1 MVAFANSARSGLFV
15 AALCLFGA
23 WAWAAPQAASG
34 SSAPSQGYRIAGTVV
49 SKADAHLLARA
60 RITLTDV
67 KDREK
72 TQSIVTEDGKFEFTG
87 LPAGKYSLTGAKRGF
102 ISASYDQHD
111 RYSTA
116 IVAGAGLDTE
126 TLVLRLAPDAVITGR
141 VLDESGDPVRHA
153 VVTLYYDDHSTGVDQ
168 IRQSRSS
175 QTDDQGTYE
184 LTPLTPGTYFL
195 SASAKPWYAV
205 HPSSDPPKPKRSK
218 SDADDS
224 EPEAQPAPT
233 FDRSLDA
240 AYPVTYYS
248 DVTDTDSATPIPLRG
263 GERLQVDVHLM
274 PVPALHLFFRVPG
287 NGMSGYSPPQLQQP
301 VFDGFTSVQ
310 TDGARMD
317 GRAPG
322 VFEITGIPAGRYNL
336 HLQGAAGA
344 AVQMDGVDLS
354 KDGEQVDVT
363 KADPLSSVKVSVQI
377 SGETTLPPHLT
388 IGLRSGRRVVASSQ
402 SIDAKGVTELQQVA
416 AGRYEV
422 AVWGGG
428 KPYSILRMSA
438 EGAEVSGHTITL
450 AGASSPSIS
459 LTLIGGS
466 VEVQGIVK
474 RAGKAF
480 AGAMV
485 VLVPK
490 NPEGNRDLFR
500 RDQSDLDGTFI
511 LHNVVPGSYTVL
523 AINDGWDLDWSQPS
537 VIAAYLKWGRTIEVG
552 GQSGRPVDV
561 AEGIEVQSK

>member
-1 MVAFANSARSGLFV
+1 MVACANSIRSVLLMTV
-15 AALCLFGA
+15 LCLFGA
-23 WAWAAPQAASG
+23 NVLAAQQTATG
-34 SSAPSQGYRIAGTVV
+34 SPAPGGSYRIAGTVV
-49 SKADAHLLARA
+49 SKADAHLLPRA

-72 TQSIVTEDGKFEFTG
+72 TQSIVTAEDGKFEFTG

-116 IVAGAGLDTE
+116 IVTGAGLDTE
-126 TLVLRLAPDAVITGR
+126 ALVLRLAPDAVIAGK
-141 VLDESGDPVRHA
+141 VLDEFGDPVRHA
-153 VVTLYYDDHSTGVDQ
+153 VVTLYFDDHSTGVDQ
-168 IRQSRSS
+168 IRQSRSAP
-175 QTDDQGTYE
+175 TDDQGTYE
-184 LTPLTPGTYFL
+184 LTPLMPGTYFL
-195 SASAKPWYAV
+195 SASSKPWYAV
-205 HPSSDPPKPKRSK
+205 HPSSDLPKAKRSK
-218 SDADDS
+218 SEADDS
-224 EPEAQPAPT
+224 EPETQPAPT
-233 FDRSLDA
+233 FDRSLDV

-248 DVTDTDSATPIPLRG
+248 DVTETDSATPIPLRG

-274 PVPALHLFFRVPG
+274 PVPALHLLFHVPS
-287 NGMSGYSPPQLQQP
+287 NGMNGYTFPQLQQP
-301 VFDGFTSVQ
+301 AFDGSTFVQ
-310 TDGARMD
+310 TEGGRMVS
-317 GRAPG
+317 PG
-322 VFEITGIPAGRYNL
+322 VLEVTGIPAGRYNVR
-336 HLQGAAGA
+336 LQGSGGA

-354 KDGEQVDVT
+354 KDGEEVDVT
-363 KADPLSSVKVSVQI
+363 KANAVSSLKVSVQI
-377 SGETTLPPHLT
+377 PGETALPPHLT

-402 SIDAKGVTELQQVA
+402 SIDAKGVAELQQVA

-438 EGAEVSGHTITL
+438 EGAEVSGHTLTL
-450 AGASSPSIS
+450 SGASSPSIS

-466 VEVQGIVK
+466 VEVQGTVK

-490 NPEGNRDLFR
+490 NAEGNRDLFR
-500 RDQSDLDGTFI
+500 RDQSDLDGTFV

-537 VIAAYLKWGRTIEVG
+537 VIAAYLKWGRRVEVG
-552 GQSGRPVDV
+552 GQSARPVDI
-561 AEGIEVQSK
+561 AEGIEAQSK